1 MIVNFQEVDK
11 KVEKILN
18 VLFKLGFSCEI
29 FSPKRI
35 NIIDNN
41 VQFAEKRNIGVV
53 TQYNDGKV
61 SVRIYGYRNRQKL
74 KKAMRSNEVVFS
86 KNASLADVGA
96 NTRKL
101 VRKYIDSNKLL

>member
-11 KVEKILN
+11 KVEKILD
-18 VLFKLGFSCEI
+18 VLFKLGFSYEI

-41 VQFAEKRNIGVV
+41 VQFAEKRNIGVI

-61 SVRIYGYRNRQKL
+61 SVRIYGYKNRQKL
-74 KKAMRSNEVVFS
+74 KQAMRSNEIVFS
-86 KNASLADVGA
+86 KNASLTDVGV